1 MDRLKSLFG
10 RVKALMGSIKDSI
23 NTQKIKELIETIKNN
38 KVLALK
44 IGAGTAVA
52 LICIVS
58 LIITASNSYKP
69 DSETLKIVNEAAV
82 IVYDS
87 EISEEYKNYGS
98 QKING
103 HKFRVMEFA
112 LKNKSVATFAFDR
125 NIKDTREI
133 YWKNGDE
140 FVRVIFVNP
149 DDGQRDNT
157 ADWLADWQL

>member
-1 MDRLKSLFG
+1 MDRLKALFG

-38 KVLALK
+38 KALALK
-44 IGAGTAVA
+44 IGAGAAVA

-69 DSETLKIVNEAAV
+69 DSETLKIINEAAV

-87 EISEEYKNYGS
+87 EISGDYKNCGS

-103 HKFRVMEFA
+103 QKFRVMEFA

-125 NIKDTREI
+125 NVKDTKEI

>member
-1 MDRLKSLFG
+1 MDRFKAMFG
-10 RVKALMGSIKDSI
+10 RLKALLGRIKNSI

-38 KVLALK
+38 KILALK
-44 IGAGTAVA
+44 ISAVA
-52 LICIVS
+52 AVVLICVVS
-58 LIITASNSYKP
+58 LIVTVSNSYKP

-87 EISEEYKNYGS
+87 EISGEYKNYGS

-103 HKFRVMEFA
+103 QKFRVMKFA
-112 LKNKSVATFAFDR
+112 LTNKSQATFAFDR

-157 ADWLADWQL
+157 ADWLDDWQL

>member
-1 MDRLKSLFG
+1 MDRLKALFG
-10 RVKALMGSIKDSI
+10 RLKALLGRIKNSI

-38 KVLALK
+38 KALALK

-87 EISEEYKNYGS
+87 EISGDYKNYGS

-103 HKFRVMEFA
+103 QKFRVMEFA
-112 LKNKSVATFAFDR
+112 LKNKSEATFAFDR

-157 ADWLADWQL
+157 ANWLDDWQL

>member
-1 MDRLKSLFG
+1 MDRLKALFG
-10 RVKALMGSIKDSI
+10 RLKALMGRLKNSVNS
-23 NTQKIKELIETIKNN
+23 QKIKELIETIKNN
-38 KVLALK
+38 KALALK
-44 IGAGTAVA
+44 IGAGAAVA

-87 EISEEYKNYGS
+87 EISGEYKNYGS

-103 HKFRVMEFA
+103 QKFRVMKFA
-112 LKNKSVATFAFDR
+112 LTNKSQATFAFDR

-157 ADWLADWQL
+157 ADWLDDWQL